1 MRKGILGKKL
11 GMTQIFTD
19 DGEMVPVTVIEAGP
33 CTVVR
38 KRTLEKDGYLA
49 IQLGFIEK
57 KTSKVNKPMQGYF
70 KNIGKAFYILRE
82 LRTNNIDDFEIGQ
95 EIRVDMFSPGDYV
108 DVTGISKGKGFQ
120 GVVKRHGFEGGAASH
135 GSMFHRRPGSIG
147 SSTFP
152 ARVWKGKRL
161 PGRMGNRRVT
171 VQNLKVLRVDTR
183 NNLLFIKG
191 AVPGSVNSIVFVKSA
206 IKKPMIRL
214 A

>member
-19 DGEMVPVTVIEAGP
+19 EGEMVPVTVIEAGP

-38 KRTLEKDGYLA
+38 KRTLEKDGYSA

-57 KTSKVNKPMQGYF
+57 KMSKVNKPLQGYF
-70 KNIGKAFYILRE
+70 KNTGKAFYILRE
-82 LRTNNIDDFEIGQ
+82 LRTDNIDNFEVGQ
-95 EIRVDMFSPGDYV
+95 EIRVDVFSPGDYV

-206 IKKPMIRL
+206 TKKPMIRL

>member
-11 GMTQIFTD
+11 GMTQIFTE
-19 DGEMVPVTVIEAGP
+19 DGEVVPVTVIKAGP
-33 CTVVR
+33 CTVVG
-38 KRTLEKDGYLA
+38 KKTLDRDGYKA
-49 IQLGFIEK
+49 VQLGFLEK
-57 KTSKVNKPMQGYF
+57 KLSKVNKPMQGIF
-70 KNIGKAFYILRE
+70 KKIGKAFYVLRE
-82 LRTNNIDDFEIGQ
+82 LRTDNADEFEVGQ
-95 EIRVDMFSPGDYV
+95 EIRVDVFSPGEHV

-171 VQNLKVLRVDTR
+171 VQNLKVMHVDTK
-183 NNLLFIKG
+183 NNLLFVKG

-206 IKKPMIRL
+206 IKKPMLQIS
-214 A
+214 